1 MNLLNDLYKHFE
13 YKQETKSKTMKV
25 YIRFR
30 NCKKGFQIDKV
41 EFENYDDALAFAN
54 SNENSMFL
62 FTADFNSLYS
72 LCVSYDPDK
81 DIYETMKVIVPKTM
95 F

>member
-30 NCKKGFQIDKV
+30 NCKNNFKIEVMEFSEYEQAVKWGRANIENFHIDMVNIK
-41 EFENYDDALAFAN
+41 
-54 SNENSMFL
+54 
-62 FTADFNSLYS
+62 
-72 LCVSYDPDK
+72 
-81 DIYETMKVIVPKTM
+81 
-95 F
+95 